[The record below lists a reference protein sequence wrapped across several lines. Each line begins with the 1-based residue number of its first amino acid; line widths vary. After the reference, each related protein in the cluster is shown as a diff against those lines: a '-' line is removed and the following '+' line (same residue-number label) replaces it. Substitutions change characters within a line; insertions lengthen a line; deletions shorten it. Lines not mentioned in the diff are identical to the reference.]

1 MEEGQM
7 ASVIPD
13 ISPPELL
20 ARFRG
25 RIIAANPAY
34 PETIHLEV
42 RDEAGDL
49 WKFAT
54 HDAAYSPSDPCLFPG
69 KTVVSVALEGPL
81 GNLTVGFSDETD
93 FRVTVEPQ
101 DAEDDP
107 VNWRLYTPDGFIL
120 AWGPGVHWALKRAD
134 EPI

>member
-1 MEEGQM
+1 MPI
-7 ASVIPD
+7 VTPD
-13 ISPPELL
+13 ISPAQILEG
-20 ARFRG
+20 FRG
-25 RIIAANPAY
+25 PIEDAHSAY

-42 RDEAGDL
+42 RDAAGGL

-54 HDAAYSPSDPCLFPG
+54 HDACYWPPDPEAFPG
-69 KTVVSVALEGPL
+69 KTVVGADLVGSSG
-81 GNLTVGFSDETD
+81 GLTIGFSDGTD

-101 DAEDDP
+101 TAEEDP

-120 AWGPGVHWALKRAD
+120 VWGPGERWALKRGD

>member
-1 MEEGQM
+1 M

-13 ISPPELL
+13 ISPAKLL
-20 ARFRG
+20 ASFRG
-25 RIIAANPAY
+25 SVVAARPAY

-42 RDEAGDL
+42 RDAAGGL

-54 HDAAYSPSDPCLFPG
+54 HDAGYSPSDPDVFPG
-69 KTVVSVALEGPL
+69 KTVVSAELEGPL
-81 GNLTVGFSDETD
+81 GNLIIGFSDGTN

-101 DAEDDP
+101 DSEDDP

-120 AWGPGVHWALKRAD
+120 AWGPGVNWAFKRGSD
-134 EPI
+134 PI

>member
-1 MEEGQM
+1 M

-13 ISPPELL
+13 ISPKQLL
-20 ARFRG
+20 KDFRG
-25 RIIAANPAY
+25 PIVDAHPAY
-34 PETIHLEV
+34 PETIHLEI
-42 RDEAGDL
+42 RDAAGGL

-54 HDAAYSPSDPCLFPG
+54 HDAYYSPSDPDVFPG
-69 KTVVSVALEGPL
+69 KTVANVDLEGPL
-81 GNLTVGFSDETD
+81 GNLTIGFSDGTD

-101 DAEDDP
+101 DAQDNP

-120 AWGPGVHWALKRAD
+120 AWGPGVHWALKRGD